1 MVRTIKERISMKPFT
16 LILLLALFTT
26 PSKSQDSITKIYD
39 PSIDAVIQI
48 KDAVNLAKKSN
59 KHVLIQVG
67 GNWCPWC
74 IRLHKFIEEHTK
86 IDSLINADY
95 VYVLLNYSK
104 ENKNPKAMQTLE
116 YPQRFGFPVLVILDS
131 EGKRIHTQNTL
142 YIEEGK
148 SYSEK
153 EIINFL
159 RAWNRDAIDPE
170 NYK

>member
-1 MVRTIKERISMKPFT
+1 MV
-16 LILLLALFTT
+16 LVALDAT
-26 PSKSQDSITKIYD
+26 SQDTITNIYN

-48 KDAVNLAKKSN
+48 KDAVELAKTSN
-59 KHVLIQVG
+59 KHVLIQIG

-74 IRLHKFIEEHTK
+74 IKLHQFIEEHAK
-86 IDSLINADY
+86 VDSLINADY

-104 ENKNPKAMQTLE
+104 ENKNPQAMQTLD
-116 YPQRFGFPVLVILDS
+116 YPQRFGFPVLVILNG

-159 RAWNRDAIDPE
+159 RAWNKEAVDPK
-170 NYK
+170 NFN

>member
-1 MVRTIKERISMKPFT
+1 MV
-16 LILLLALFTT
+16 LVALDAT
-26 PSKSQDSITKIYD
+26 SQDTITNIYN

-48 KDAVNLAKKSN
+48 KDAVELAKTSN
-59 KHVLIQVG
+59 KHVLIQIG

-74 IRLHKFIEEHTK
+74 IKLHQFIEEHAK
-86 IDSLINADY
+86 VDSLINADY

-104 ENKNPKAMQTLE
+104 ENKNPQAMQTLD
-116 YPQRFGFPVLVILDS
+116 YPQRFGFPVLVILNG

-148 SYSEK
+148 SYNKK

-159 RAWNRDAIDPE
+159 RAWNREAIDPE

>member
-1 MVRTIKERISMKPFT
+1 M
-16 LILLLALFTT
+16 ALVAIYAR
-26 PSKSQDSITKIYD
+26 SQDTTTNIYD
-39 PSIDAVIQI
+39 PSIDAIQQI
-48 KDAVNLAKKSN
+48 KAAVDLAKINN

-74 IRLHKFIEEHTK
+74 IKLHHFIEDHAK

-95 VYVLLNYSK
+95 VFVLINYSK
-104 ENKNPKAMQTLE
+104 ENKNPKAMQMLD
-116 YPQRFGFPVLVILDS
+116 YPQRFGFPVLVILDD

-142 YIEEGK
+142 YIEEEK

-159 RAWNRDAIDPE
+159 RAWNREAVDPE